1 VIVAIDGPAGAGKS
15 SVARAVARRIG
26 AGYLDTGAMYRALT
40 WLALDRRADLDDGA
54 ELAALARRYPSRL
67 SPGEG
72 GVIVQIA
79 DTDVTSAIR
88 EPDVTAEVSRVSAHA
103 AVRAAVVAV
112 QQELI
117 AEGDW
122 VADGRD
128 VGTVIA
134 PGAEVKV
141 FMTATV
147 EERARRRV
155 RDLERVG
162 QGVAHNE
169 MVAEIERRDGIDSGR
184 EASPMQV
191 ADGALVIDTSDLT
204 EQQVVEVVER
214 LVAGARG

>member
-1 VIVAIDGPAGAGKS
+1 MIVAIDGPAGAGKS

-162 QGVAHNE
+162 QGVAHDE